1 MVICVLFD
9 NQGNNVKV
17 GLTFW
22 QGSFIGLV
30 YFLFSVG
37 CWFCETA
44 ITFINAI
51 PLDLFMQWTF
61 LCPDPFTVNALPEG
75 GTKNS
80 FLLIYEIGKIL
91 VKPGQMKWLY
101 PFFHLTYLHKPLK
114 MDRMH
119 FNAWGICG

>member
-17 GLTFW
+17 GLTFLAE
-22 QGSFIGLV
+22 QLYRTSLLLV
-30 YFLFSVG
+30 QC

-61 LCPDPFTVNALPEG
+61 LCLDPFTVNALPEG
-75 GTKNS
+75 G
-80 FLLIYEIGKIL
+80 GQKIL
-91 VKPGQMKWLY
+91 FCLFMK
-101 PFFHLTYLHKPLK
+101 
-114 MDRMH
+114 
-119 FNAWGICG
+119 